1 MIFNSITFVIFL
13 LVSLTSY
20 HLISNK
26 YKSRLILFLS
36 IVFYSFWDY
45 RFLSLILFTTGV
57 DYFVAL
63 LIGNKRLSNVFRNVV
78 FILGIV
84 INLSVLFFFK
94 YFLFFIEN
102 LNFLFSYF
110 NIDIDYNDF
119 AIILP
124 FGVSFYT
131 FEAISYLVDV
141 RRGSIEREKDI
152 LSYFGFIFFFPKLFA
167 GPIQRAGDLI
177 PQLKNLGPLNWINL
191 KIGLSK
197 ILIGLFL
204 KVVLADQIA
213 HFVDSIFRLDPNSFS
228 ALDTLTASFLFGFQ
242 IYYDFSAYSYIA
254 IGAAQ
259 IFGVSIPINF
269 NYPYVAESFKDFW
282 KRWHISLSGW
292 IRDYLYL
299 PLTGQKVIVSNGQ
312 AGIGNILSSDKS
324 STVNKNYAL
333 IGTWSIMGF
342 WHGAGWNFLFWGVY
356 HAFFILIERRMT
368 RFRWFNNLQSK
379 GFLMPFILVVV
390 MLSWIPFRAKS
401 LSDTMIILGKLFYFD
416 NYSFLTF
423 QENTYIIAALV
434 LVTFYLFYNIKSRVL
449 NLALNNGILFFV
461 LKVVFYIFLITSI
474 FIYFKSEGNFIYFQF

>member
-1 MIFNSITFVIFL
+1 
-13 LVSLTSY
+13 LT
-20 HLISNK
+20 
-26 YKSRLILFLS
+26 
-36 IVFYSFWDY
+36 
-45 RFLSLILFTTGV
+45 
-57 DYFVAL
+57 
-63 LIGNKRLSNVFRNVV
+63 
-78 FILGIV
+78 
-84 INLSVLFFFK
+84 
-94 YFLFFIEN
+94 
-102 LNFLFSYF
+102 
-110 NIDIDYNDF
+110 
-119 AIILP
+119 
-124 FGVSFYT
+124 
-131 FEAISYLVDV
+131 
-141 RRGSIEREKDI
+141 
-152 LSYFGFIFFFPKLFA
+152 YFGFIFFFPKLFA

-191 KIGLSK
+191 KTGLSK

-213 HFVDSIFRLDPNSFS
+213 PFVDSIFRLDPNSFS

-312 AGIGNILSSDKS
+312 TGIGNILSSDKS
-324 STVNKNYAL
+324 NTVKKNYAL
-333 IGTWSIMGF
+333 IGTWAIMGF

-368 RFRWFNNLQSK
+368 RFRWFNNVQSK

-390 MLSWIPFRAKS
+390 KIGRAH
-401 LSDTMIILGKLFYFD
+401 
-416 NYSFLTF
+416 
-423 QENTYIIAALV
+423 V
-434 LVTFYLFYNIKSRVL
+434 
-449 NLALNNGILFFV
+449 
-461 LKVVFYIFLITSI
+461 
-474 FIYFKSEGNFIYFQF
+474 

>member
-1 MIFNSITFVIFL
+1 M
-13 LVSLTSY
+13 
-20 HLISNK
+20 
-26 YKSRLILFLS
+26 
-36 IVFYSFWDY
+36 
-45 RFLSLILFTTGV
+45 
-57 DYFVAL
+57 
-63 LIGNKRLSNVFRNVV
+63 
-78 FILGIV
+78 
-84 INLSVLFFFK
+84 
-94 YFLFFIEN
+94 
-102 LNFLFSYF
+102 
-110 NIDIDYNDF
+110 
-119 AIILP
+119 
-124 FGVSFYT
+124 
-131 FEAISYLVDV
+131 
-141 RRGSIEREKDI
+141 
-152 LSYFGFIFFFPKLFA
+152 
-167 GPIQRAGDLI
+167 
-177 PQLKNLGPLNWINL
+177 
-191 KIGLSK
+191 
-197 ILIGLFL
+197 
-204 KVVLADQIA
+204 
-213 HFVDSIFRLDPNSFS
+213 
-228 ALDTLTASFLFGFQ
+228 
-242 IYYDFSAYSYIA
+242 
-254 IGAAQ
+254 
-259 IFGVSIPINF
+259 
-269 NYPYVAESFKDFW
+269 
-282 KRWHISLSGW
+282 SGW

-333 IGTWSIMGF
+333 IGTWAIMGF